1 VPQKAATL
9 KRRPAQQSNA
19 SSSALIIKAYR
30 KNLDSDEQK
39 PDLAISAG
47 TGNWFFFA
55 GKDVEAGKFNDFK
68 NPSIAGKLPSLCWDY
83 ERLEVYGDGQALSFV
98 MPTVSKASN
107 DAEHHIAV
115 GKGKRGIRTLQ
126 VWTHMMVL
134 NGLGQG
140 SGDSSHTTTGLKVSL
155 FVDHGSVR
163 VYDGVLGTSGKW
175 KPDGK
180 FPKFADWC
188 AEISDKNYEDKDG
201 DYLGPL
207 LMLASAGTAL
217 GNATLGIRV
226 DPHAKSFLLTFPNK
240 GAISDFKIRDSQ
252 ANEPSGLKDVRA
264 AAARLRGDYRVTQR
278 ASGAWVDRRSSEEW
292 QVAFETGNIK
302 DIPWNQSRDS
312 YLNAL
317 RTVRPVNRVTLIPSM
332 QLKTPLPKFNLGLAM
347 LIRRAPED
355 NHPLVAKL
363 DDLSFAHAALRPAQ
377 KSDGQLSAKL
387 TFDLLGPKMPNINY
401 DASIDAP
408 KFGPDQQPDGS
419 FEFIATIDTAGSKDS
434 LVVRI
439 GSLDLTFGGN
449 AGSLDQDFK
458 LTLLA
463 ESDSQADSPKIPDF
477 EATMKLPISHVVPGG
492 QDGLPSSEYVPE
504 NFQEAT
510 NHAEVCMEGRFTGNG
525 PVVIPVGDEKDG
537 DHNKNDGSYLL
548 NISESNPDL
557 YSQTVFLKLDYVRT
571 AGSASKDTA
580 PQVAAESP
588 ANSHKPR
595 VIVIDSDPFLV
606 AAIDYPRLQPNTSS
620 GTASSNTV
628 ALWSTGELGGAA
640 WQLKTDAQPF
650 DMILPPQGI
659 GEEMPKAKELDKKD
673 PEDPNQDLKTL
684 DFRFSPPARQQLQA
698 SYTPQN
704 FTEAPWNLRRILGY
718 PGQRDAGAG
727 VVQLNYELLYGLSCS
742 VDAPLLRLAETFSI
756 VGRIAGRI
764 RRFSF
769 PQDRESPIAFTR
781 EDAEKAFAQRRWN
794 WSLYAELYSK
804 RIALLE
810 LRASGSNYGSST
822 GAAGASAAPEV
833 FTVSQGVECTF
844 RGKADLF
851 YSVDPDKVAS
861 VPDDHFPTADP
872 QDKTFRGLKGGV
884 SWPFESPRL
893 FHATVRNP
901 KSSSGV
907 VSGLA
912 LSPVGGTGT
921 VKSGFDKDLSTVT
934 SVTEIGRSSKI
945 SVARLGRIGVYHNLA
960 RYVIEYE
967 RDTSPS
973 VQFAGSQTNFYN
985 RPVLRKVRE
994 FVEILE
1000 PVATLSVPG
1009 QPYPGAGC
1017 VKSIE
1022 FKRTVILVTSRWS
1035 SNVGDNGWKIPLW
1048 YEPDSHV
1055 YPGNEF
1061 AYPLPTVVFNLAGAD
1076 GGDVECAIKTVDKLF
1091 FYTETDAAAD
1101 PDPHKWPVVPGV
1113 DFLAVPRPSQNSA
1126 FPSSNINEL
1135 PAYDPPLPF
1144 GLAAFTHELDAGH
1157 GRINLVNGR
1166 SEQAIGSNLSNLTLQ
1181 RAPEIPDD
1189 LAKTIP
1195 GFQNIQDLQRSVRTD
1210 LFDAIRTGKDIVA
1223 AVKSICDPTQ
1233 NPPTGLVAALAK
1245 LITDKV
1251 EDLKK
1256 GVQAQETILLQ
1267 KFVTQVK
1274 QEIDLLADELKQ
1286 QFRQAKDIIGHNIQ
1300 DAQDKVH
1307 KAILECV
1314 MTEVDAFQTR
1324 VNGLPI
1330 SANALAQFLSRVCD
1344 ALQNA
1349 NDTLEQTKGELLD
1362 ALDQVSNTVNSDAA
1376 TIKKNI
1382 QNAVDDLKRPLESI
1396 NSLLAQVR
1404 TQVLARAEN
1413 WMPGAS
1419 FICQQWEKTIGPGI
1433 ALVQAVLSKAEA
1445 VLSVLKT
1452 GTDEEVEAA
1461 AKAVNDPLKDVGD
1474 AVLKICF
1481 PGQFLG
1487 SAVDDAKKDAGVV
1500 QNYINGLSDTIDGAV
1515 DRWVTDAAKQAN
1527 ITIIVGETEIDT
1539 LVDAVVQ
1546 QILAQFDITDPTKAF
1561 GPVLKAITDKA
1572 AMIATELKGYLAD
1585 LTTESCVAAK
1595 NLLDAAGAASDK
1607 LEALRRALEDS
1618 LSHFVESIV
1627 PALPKLDIPLP
1638 SARSLPVL
1646 LNRAFGSVPA
1656 IPNLGFSLPNAAYF
1670 YAPQLPNVNLTPLLT
1685 QVKDLVPNLSPLGSM
1700 LPSLALSDRMLP
1712 VPSLPN
1718 FDLNH
1723 ILPDFAGLKLD
1734 NLFPALKMPAGSS
1747 DAVKITHGLD
1757 QASRTAWVQA
1767 DIDLKTDTA
1776 SIFSIGPMSLQIVTP
1791 RFTAQV
1797 RAQAGANGQAS
1808 KQATGQITGDWQLI
1822 IGGSPMITLT
1832 NTSLTYDKD
1841 GKLHV
1846 NVSPDRVQLSQAL
1859 SFIQQIIA
1867 SYSSP
1872 DSGFGIYPSA
1882 TGIETRLSLPIP
1894 DTSAGTTGISNLTFN
1909 FLFGLSWAND
1919 FEIYTGFGLASPNA
1933 PFNISVFILGG
1944 GGHLVASARYRP
1956 FSASAKASSLTCSVD
1971 MALDASAALAIAL
1984 GPIKGSVHINLGFR
1998 FIFNSGQGDLSLGI
2012 FLLIGGEVS
2021 ILSIVSASVLLRLE
2035 ATYANGA
2042 FNCHG
2047 LFSISI
2053 KICWCFTLSVSEE
2066 ISCRLGSG
2074 GGIAYNES
2082 PRFPWSEASD
2092 SYLALG
2098 PTAISTVPP
2107 PSELQQY
2114 PELAKRYLHLIS

>member
-1 VPQKAATL
+1 VPQKAADL
-9 KRRPAQQSNA
+9 KRRPAQKGKTSG
-19 SSSALIIKAYR
+19 SGFIIKVYR
-30 KNLDSDEQK
+30 KNQPDPGQEG
-39 PDLAISAG
+39 PDLTISAG
-47 TGNWFFFA
+47 PDDWFVF
-55 GKDVEAGKFNDFK
+55 GGTDVENHKFDAFK
-68 NPSIAGKLPSLCWDY
+68 PPENRVCATFGNPALPWDY
-83 ERLEVYGDGQALSFV
+83 ERLEIYAAGSPDPTFV
-98 MPTVSKASN
+98 MPTVCTA
-107 DAEHHIAV
+107 
-115 GKGKRGIRTLQ
+115 GKIEIDCEPLFVSFKKFTRWLVKISC
-126 VWTHMMVL
+126 HMLVL
-134 NGLGQG
+134 NGKRQH
-140 SGDSSHTTTGLKVSL
+140 SPERTTCGLMLRL
-155 FVDHGSVR
+155 FCSNGEILVR
-163 VYDGVLGTSGKW
+163 SAGLGTKPPPEWDDRENGMAFSKW
-175 KPDGK
+175 AKDVVSRGTFEEDPKQVVAGPLLYLDPSLKPDGSNTTPDPVK
-180 FPKFADWC
+180 LKNCHLAINVVPCGTTHTFELVMKNDGGLQLQAPSDCHPPSVEYALAC
-188 AEISDKNYEDKDG
+188 GAVYEI
-201 DYLGPL
+201 
-207 LMLASAGTAL
+207 
-217 GNATLGIRV
+217 R
-226 DPHAKSFLLTFPNK
+226 
-240 GAISDFKIRDSQ
+240 
-252 ANEPSGLKDVRA
+252 
-264 AAARLRGDYRVTQR
+264 QR
-278 ASGAWVDRRSSEEW
+278 ATDDWLNRSCGEKWLVEFY
-292 QVAFETGNIK
+292 ADGLDNI
-302 DIPWNQSRDS
+302 WNDAREQYRNG
-312 YLNAL
+312 LT
-317 RTVRPVNRVTLIPSM
+317 TVRPVNRVTFIPFIKST
-332 QLKTPLPKFNLGLAM
+332 LKPNFHVTVVVTRTIKTPQLAEICDLIFHDPTATVPKNTVA
-347 LIRRAPED
+347 E
-355 NHPLVAKL
+355 LVFEL
-363 DDLSFAHAALRPAQ
+363 
-377 KSDGQLSAKL
+377 
-387 TFDLLGPKMPNINY
+387 
-401 DASIDAP
+401 
-408 KFGPDQQPDGS
+408 GPDQTPAYL
-419 FEFIATIDTAGSKDS
+419 ATLTPPNSGATYEQKSPSLAFSVSLTEDCTAGKKSI
-434 LVVRI
+434 VRI
-439 GSLDLTFGGN
+439 GSLDLEFGGVPD
-449 AGSLDQDFK
+449 ATPQQVKLFDF
-458 LTLLA
+458 A
-463 ESDSQADSPKIPDF
+463 VESFKVPRF
-477 EATMKLPISHVVPGG
+477 EATMQLPVSRVVPGG

-504 NFQEAT
+504 NYQEAI
-510 NHAEVCMEGRFTGNG
+510 NQDEVCMEERFTGDG
-525 PVVIPVGDEKDG
+525 PVVIPVGDDKDG
-537 DHNKNDGSYLL
+537 NKDGSYLL
-548 NISESNPDL
+548 HISESNPDL
-557 YSQTVFLKLDYVRT
+557 YSQTVFLKLNYVRT
-571 AGSASKDTA
+571 PGSGGKKAVSGMVAGPA
-580 PQVAAESP
+580 PS
-588 ANSHKPR
+588 SDKPR

-606 AAIDYPRLQPNTSS
+606 AAVDYSKLQPNTSS
-620 GTASSNTV
+620 GTASGNTV

-650 DMILPPQGI
+650 DLILPPQGI
-659 GEEMPKAKELDKKD
+659 GEEMPKAKELENKD
-673 PEDPNQDLKTL
+673 LPGLQQKLEAL

-756 VGRIAGRI
+756 VGRIAGRTP
-764 RRFSF
+764 RYPF
-769 PQDRESPIAFTR
+769 PQDWESTIALTR
-781 EDAEKAFAQRRWN
+781 EDAEKAFTQRRWN

-822 GAAGASAAPEV
+822 GVAGASAAPEV

-851 YSVDPDKVAS
+851 YSVDPVKVANAGDDKFPM
-861 VPDDHFPTADP
+861 PDPKDTD
-872 QDKTFRGLKGGV
+872 FRGLRGGV

-901 KSSSGV
+901 KSSSAV

-921 VKSGFDKDLSTVT
+921 VKAGFDKDLSSVT
-934 SVTEIGRSSKI
+934 AITEIGRSSKI

-1022 FKRTVILVTSRWS
+1022 FKQTIILVTSRWS
-1035 SNVGDNGWKIPLW
+1035 ANVGDNGWKIPLW
-1048 YEPDSHV
+1048 YKPDSF
-1055 YPGNEF
+1055 PTAGSF

-1076 GGDVECAIKTVDKLF
+1076 GADVECAIKTVDKLF
-1091 FYTETDAAAD
+1091 FYTETDASAD

-1113 DFLAVPRPSQNSA
+1113 DFLPVPRPSQNPA
-1126 FPSSNINEL
+1126 FTSNKINEL
-1135 PAYDPPLPF
+1135 PAYDPPIPF

-1166 SEQAIGSNLSNLTLQ
+1166 SDQAIGSNLTNLTLQ
-1181 RAPEIPDD
+1181 RGPEISDE
-1189 LAKTIP
+1189 LQEKIP
-1195 GFQNIQDLQRSVRTD
+1195 GFRDIQNLQSGVRTD
-1210 LFDAIRTGKDIVA
+1210 LFNDIRTGGDIVA
-1223 AVKSICDPTQ
+1223 AVRKICDP
-1233 NPPTGLVAALAK
+1233 NKPDDGPIANLRK
-1245 LITDKV
+1245 FIKDKIL
-1251 EDLKK
+1251 DTK
-1256 GVQAQETILLQ
+1256 GVQAQEAILLQ
-1267 KFVTQVK
+1267 NFVTQVK

-1286 QFRQAKDIIGHNIQ
+1286 QFRQTEGILGRNIQ
-1300 DAQDKVH
+1300 DAQDEVH
-1307 KAILECV
+1307 AKILHCV

-1324 VNGLPI
+1324 LNGLPI
-1330 SANALAQFLSRVCD
+1330 SANAMAQFLSRVCD

-1349 NDTLEQTKGELLD
+1349 NDALERTKGELLD
-1362 ALDQVSNTVNSDAA
+1362 ALDQITVTVNLTAKE
-1376 TIKKNI
+1376 IKEKI
-1382 QNAVDDLKRPLESI
+1382 QTVVDNLKRPIESI

-1404 TQVLARAEN
+1404 TQVLARAES

-1419 FICQQWEKTIGPGI
+1419 FISQQWEKTIGPGI

-1445 VLSVLKT
+1445 VLPLLKT
-1452 GTDEEVEAA
+1452 GTDQEIEAA
-1461 AKAVNDPLKDVGD
+1461 AKAVNDPLKAVGD
-1474 AVLKICF
+1474 AVLKVCF

-1487 SAVDDAKKDAGVV
+1487 SAVDDARKDASVV
-1500 QNYINGLSDTIDGAV
+1500 QNYVDGLCDTIGGAL
-1515 DRWVTDAAKQAN
+1515 DQWITDAAKQAN
-1527 ITIIVGETEIDT
+1527 ITIITGETEIDT
-1539 LVDAVVQ
+1539 LVDAVAQ
-1546 QILAQFDITDPTKAF
+1546 QILAQFDVIDLTKAF
-1561 GPVLKAITDKA
+1561 GPVLKAISDQAGAIA
-1572 AMIATELKGYLAD
+1572 AELTSYLTGITKEA
-1585 LTTESCVAAK
+1585 C
-1595 NLLDAAGAASDK
+1595 DAANNLAAAAATAAADK

-1618 LSHFVESIV
+1618 LSRFVESV
-1627 PALPKLDIPLP
+1627 AQSLPKMDIPLP
-1638 SARSLPVL
+1638 SGTSLPAL

-1712 VPSLPN
+1712 VPNLPN
-1718 FDLNH
+1718 FDLNN

-1791 RFTAQV
+1791 HFTAQV

-1919 FEIYTGFGLASPNA
+1919 FEIYAGFGLASPNA

-1956 FSASAKASSLTCSVD
+1956 FSSSGSQSSLTCTVD

-1998 FIFNSGQGDLSLGI
+1998 FTFNSGQGDLSLGI

-2021 ILSIVSASVLLRLE
+2021 ILSIISASVLLRLE
-2035 ATYANGA
+2035 ATYQNGA

-2053 KICWCFTLSVSEE
+2053 KICWCFTLNVSEE

-2074 GGIAYNES
+2074 GGIAYNDS

-2092 SYLALG
+2092 SYLALE
-2098 PTAISTVPP
+2098 PSAISSVPP
-2107 PSELQQY
+2107 LTELSRY
-2114 PELAKRYLHLIS
+2114 YDLATRYLHLIS